1 MDASGRE
8 SRPHPHG
15 ASRTRQ
21 PGTKNFH
28 LTDRARLDFRAEAF
42 NLMNTPAF
50 GFPGATVGTGA
61 FGVISSTL
69 SGTDARQLQF
79 ALKLNF

>member
-1 MDASGRE
+1 MVGKSFAVTERW
-8 SRPHPHG
+8 
-15 ASRTRQ
+15 
-21 PGTKNFH
+21 
-28 LTDRARLDFRAEAF
+28 RLDFRAEAF

-50 GFPGATVGTGA
+50 GFPGATVGTPA

-69 SGTDARQLQF
+69 PGADARQVQF